1 MSHGTKKVLVYSGNK
16 NGPRVNKGPVGKK
29 CPTGQQ
35 RSCGS
40 TKVLWEQNCP
50 GTGPFPQKLQV
61 LAPGPSSRSQL
72 QVLAPNQFG
81 EKIMLP
87 GFISQIISRLDP
99 GPLEIYRERYSC
111 WNYYILEK
119 VYIILLLNPKKN
131 FFPQTIAI
139 TSVQQFLKKK

>member
-1 MSHGTKKVLVYSGNK
+1 
-16 NGPRVNKGPVGKK
+16 
-29 CPTGQQ
+29 
-35 RSCGS
+35 
-40 TKVLWEQNCP
+40 
-50 GTGPFPQKLQV
+50 
-61 LAPGPSSRSQL
+61 
-72 QVLAPNQFG
+72 
-81 EKIMLP
+81 MLP

-139 TSVQQFLKKK
+139 TSVQQFLKKKIKKVVYFSLNCDILELTTKEKGR